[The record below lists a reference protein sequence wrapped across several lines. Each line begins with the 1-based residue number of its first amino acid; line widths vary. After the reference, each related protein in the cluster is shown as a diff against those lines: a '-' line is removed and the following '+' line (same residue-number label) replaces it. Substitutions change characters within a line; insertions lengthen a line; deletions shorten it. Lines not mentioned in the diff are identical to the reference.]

1 MELKCLRC
9 GCEKAVKNGFIFG
22 LQRYKCKK
30 CGYQYTRT
38 KPHGRSDHEKRTAVM
53 LYASGMSMSMIAK
66 IVGVS
71 VQTVSRWIRTFYT
84 KKMDEIP
91 KMEPMQRVTLKKV
104 LDYFQTLNKEELDHE
119 IFVLSAK
126 LPSGSN
132 VKILVDNPNGPRKR
146 KRESSDNAE

>member
-30 CGYQYTRT
+30 CGYQYTKT

-53 LYASGMSMSMIAK
+53 LYASGNMIAK

-71 VQTVSRWIRTFYT
+71 VQTVSRWIRAFYT

-91 KMEPMQRVTLKKV
+91 KMDPMQRVTLKKV
-104 LDYFQTLNKEELDHE
+104 LEYFQTLSKEELNHE
-119 IFVLSAK
+119 IFILSAK

-146 KRESSDNAE
+146 KRTFSEPA

>member
-30 CGYQYTRT
+30 CGYQYTKT
-38 KPHGRSDHEKRTAVM
+38 TPHGRSDHEKRTAVT
-53 LYASGMSMSMIAK
+53 LYASGMSMSLIAK

-71 VQTVSRWIRTFYT
+71 VQTVSRWVRTFYT
-84 KKMDEIP
+84 NKMEEIP
-91 KMEPMQRVTLKKV
+91 KMEPMRRVTLRNV
-104 LDYFQTLNKEELDHE
+104 LEFFQTLSKEELNHE
-119 IFVLSAK
+119 IFILSAE

-132 VKILVDNPNGPRKR
+132 VKILIDNPNSPKKR
-146 KRESSDNAE
+146 KVSTKKK

>member
-30 CGYQYTRT
+30 CGYQYTKT

-71 VQTVSRWIRTFYT
+71 VQTVSRWIRA
-84 KKMDEIP
+84 KMDEIP
-91 KMEPMQRVTLKKV
+91 KMDPMQRVTLKKV
-104 LDYFQTLNKEELDHE
+104 LEYFQTLNKEELNHE

-126 LPSGSN
+126 LPSGSS

-146 KRESSDNAE
+146 KRTSSEAA